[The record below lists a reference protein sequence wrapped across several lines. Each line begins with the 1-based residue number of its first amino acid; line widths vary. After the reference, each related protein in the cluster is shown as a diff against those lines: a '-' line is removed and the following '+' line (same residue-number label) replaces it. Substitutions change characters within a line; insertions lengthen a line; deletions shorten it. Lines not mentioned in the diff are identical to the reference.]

1 MSNLMEQQLQSL
13 AGLLRQREVDLRAAL
28 ESETGRMRDEPYAD
42 LAGAVGDEGDE
53 SIADVIVDTE
63 NAMVGRHLAE
73 LRDIEA
79 AQKRLTEGRY
89 GTCFDCGEDIGFLR
103 LAAYPTAKRCA
114 LCQHRHEHTYAEEPR
129 PSL

>member
-13 AGLLRQREVDLRAAL
+13 AGLLRQREVGLRAAL

-42 LAGAVGDEGDE
+42 LAGDVRDEGDE
-53 SIADVIVDTE
+53 AVADVIVDTE

-79 AQKRLTEGRY
+79 AHARLSDARY
-89 GTCFDCGEDIGFLR
+89 GICCDCGEDTGFLR
-103 LAAYPTAKRCA
+103 LATYPTAKRCA
-114 LCQHRHEHTYAEEPR
+114 LCQHRHEHTYAEAPHS
-129 PSL
+129 SL